1 MHLNTELFLW
11 LIKLSIL
18 TMVLFVPLGY
28 AKASRPGQGRIQK
41 WNCPWHRERPL
52 FWNFIA
58 WKTFIVFTF
67 APYILTKLTD
77 FLQTKRDM
85 CLWGLVW
92 AAKPSWDLS
101 TGLAFWYHSEVLIS
115 SFYKLVCIQILFHTN
130 ISILRHFWLFFVWMK
145 ERKVGILSLEILS
158 HI

>member
-1 MHLNTELFLW
+1 MIEICLE
-11 LIKLSIL
+11 KY
-18 TMVLFVPLGY
+18 VFVADKNLPLPLR
-28 AKASRPGQGRIQK
+28 AICLRIQK
-41 WNCPWHRERPL
+41 WNCPWRRKRPL

-85 CLWGLVW
+85 CLRGLVWAW

-101 TGLAFWYHSEVLIS
+101 TGCCCYWAIFDTTVEFPFSSFIDSNLIS
-115 SFYKLVCIQILFHTN
+115 VSISNFLSYSPHTFTKSQSWTPN
-130 ISILRHFWLFFVWMK
+130 FSPNQNK
-145 ERKVGILSLEILS
+145 SLQLKYFR
-158 HI
+158 